1 MSSGSKG
8 SGPSSA
14 VGEMSSTSP
23 AVRSLEKLD
32 NYVRE
37 SHSSIRIL
45 CAQFDTSGDGL
56 LSHSELEAA
65 LGSLL
70 TANEI
75 KGLIEFLDAGHD
87 GTIDLQE
94 VEPVAGAPGVPK
106 TTAMLLISFAFPRGA
121 YHCSGSFRAAQFCQS
136 PNSRLPSLSSLISFR
151 TPP

>member
-1 MSSGSKG
+1 MTPSLSRYPALNAPVCWNEATHFRAKRARAVLSSGSKG

-87 GTIDLQE
+87 GTIDL
-94 VEPVAGAPGVPK
+94 
-106 TTAMLLISFAFPRGA
+106 
-121 YHCSGSFRAAQFCQS
+121 
-136 PNSRLPSLSSLISFR
+136 
-151 TPP
+151 